1 MKKTAITFSVLAA
14 MASSQAMAM
23 DQITA
28 VHAFPPSLIYTQ
40 SFLEFVDKVNERGE
54 GVVQINVRGGP
65 EVIGLSEQPDAVRNG
80 VVDMA
85 YTAASFYAGTVPERD
100 AMVASNT
107 NPTRFMPVR
116 MAGLTC

>member
-1 MKKTAITFSVLAA
+1 MKKVTLTLGMLTALASTHA
-14 MASSQAMAM
+14 LAV

-65 EVIGLSEQPDAVRNG
+65 EVIGLFRA
-80 VVDMA
+80 
-85 YTAASFYAGTVPERD
+85 
-100 AMVASNT
+100 
-107 NPTRFMPVR
+107 TRR
-116 MAGLTC
+116 GAQRRGGHGLHRRQLLCRHGA